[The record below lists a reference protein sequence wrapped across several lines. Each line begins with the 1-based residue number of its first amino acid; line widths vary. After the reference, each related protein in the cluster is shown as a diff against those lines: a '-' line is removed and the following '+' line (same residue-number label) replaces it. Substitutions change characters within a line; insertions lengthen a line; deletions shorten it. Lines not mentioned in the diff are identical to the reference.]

1 MLPPLSTTSK
11 LSEQTKSDF
20 GQLSV
25 VSNIRDQYQS
35 MMHRKKI
42 LRLVATN
49 NSNNATGGRSQMM
62 SNQESRAE
70 LVSKVL
76 ETVLEID

>member
-1 MLPPLSTTSK
+1 
-11 LSEQTKSDF
+11 
-20 GQLSV
+20 
-25 VSNIRDQYQS
+25 

-62 SNQESRAE
+62 SKQESRAE